1 MTDKETKL
9 IFEAYGAHKQRL
21 GKIAYL
27 RENFED
33 GASPFGNDSDD
44 DKDDSDTDSDDS
56 SSETSSDS
64 SDSSSDDSS
73 SESKS
78 DSSSSSDSK
87 SSSSSSSSSG
97 SSSSSKAP
105 KKDDGKL
112 TDDELDEEL
121 DYLMAKK
128 DKIKKLFDN
137 ESIDK
142 DVAEQALEKIKV
154 LTNQLVAKFI

>member
-33 GASPFGNDSDD
+33 GAKPFGDDSDD
-44 DKDDSDTDSDDS
+44 DKDDTDTDSGSDDS
-56 SSETSSDS
+56 SSDTKSDSSDS
-64 SDSSSDDSS
+64 SDSKSSSDT
-73 SESKS
+73 KS
-78 DSSSSSDSK
+78 DSSDSK
-87 SSSSSSSSSG
+87 SSSSS

-154 LTNQLVAKFI
+154 LTNQLVAKYI